1 MSDVNEKS
9 WKKDPEIRNCVFWR
23 DLMLHAL
30 IFQGTL
36 WPVILL
42 KFWMIDPAMDKM
54 KASLSHV
61 SLTKDILYYEDG
73 RREFSK
79 MLENLNV
86 AY

>member
-30 IFQGTL
+30 ILVQVIL
-36 WPVILL
+36 WPVVLL
-42 KFWMIDPAMDKM
+42 EFQMIDPTMDKM

-61 SLTKDILYYEDG
+61 S
-73 RREFSK
+73 F
-79 MLENLNV
+79 
-86 AY
+86 

>member
-9 WKKDPEIRNCVFWR
+9 WKKDSEIRNCVFWR

-36 WPVILL
+36 WPMILL
-42 KFWMIDPAMDKM
+42 EFWMIDPAMDKM

-61 SLTKDILYYEDG
+61 SLWLRVFYTM
-73 RREFSK
+73 K
-79 MLENLNV
+79 MEEENFLKC
-86 AY
+86 